1 MSIHEHFVGPMGGIL
16 MSLIAFS
23 IVFLV
28 ILGLMLVMFATK
40 KLAQGVDAAAKA
52 KSAAQPDASAPA
64 AKAVAVAPAPAASIG
79 APTEDGEL
87 VAVIA
92 AAIAAACGRAVAVT
106 GIRPVLP
113 AGGALA
119 SSWKMA
125 GRMEQLEG

>member
-1 MSIHEHFVGPMGGIL
+1 MSIHEHFVGPVGGVL
-16 MSLIAFS
+16 MSMIAFS

-40 KLAQGVDAAAKA
+40 MLAHSLDAAAKA
-52 KSAAQPDASAPA
+52 KSAATPDASAPG
-64 AKAVAVAPAPAASIG
+64 AKAVAVAPQTPVAVTGPA
-79 APTEDGEL
+79 EDGEL

>member
-1 MSIHEHFVGPMGGIL
+1 MSIHEHFVGPMGGVL
-16 MSLIAFS
+16 MSMIAFS

-40 KLAQGVDAAAKA
+40 MLAHSLDAAAKA
-52 KSAAQPDASAPA
+52 KSAATPDASASG
-64 AKAVAVAPAPAASIG
+64 AKAVAVAPQAPVAVTGPA
-79 APTEDGEL
+79 EDGEL